1 MHQLLFQ
8 KYYPS
13 YDTFFFFNFMHLKF
27 FSPPLFSFSFLWWH
41 WNFHISG
48 WSSKQLQLNLC
59 SPKSDCCPSVGH
71 LKWMLPM
78 WDTLLGV
85 FIFRW
90 ENRFPQTMSSFTQLE
105 SDKAEIQT
113 QVCNF
118 LSKISK
124 DDIILPFSILVYFK
138 LTTQT
143 VG

>member
-8 KYYPS
+8 KYYSS
-13 YDTFFFFNFMHLKF
+13 YDSFFFFNFIHLKF
-27 FSPPLFSFSFLWWH
+27 FSPPLFSFFLWWH
-41 WNFHISG
+41 GNFHISG
-48 WSSKQLQLNLC
+48 WSSKQLQLNLY
-59 SPKSDCCPSVGH
+59 SPKSNCCPSVGH

-78 WDTLLGV
+78 GEALLWV

-90 ENRFPQTMSSFTQLE
+90 ENRFQQIMSSFTQLG

-124 DDIILPFSILVYFK
+124 DDITLPFPILVI
-138 LTTQT
+138 LNLLHRH
-143 VG
+143 